1 MLSKNNRLHKDKE
14 IKSLIHKGQTFF
26 LPEFVIKFQKNNS
39 EARRFSFVI
48 STKVDKKAVVRNRLK
63 RQLREVA
70 RCLLPDINPG
80 FDILIIAKKQAL
92 DLDFEQLNKQMGFA
106 LTKARI
112 LKQGSKETY
121 SKKQ

>member
-1 MLSKNNRLHKDKE
+1 MLAKNNRLHKDKE

-26 LPEFVIKFQKNNS
+26 LPEFVIKYQRNQTESK
-39 EARRFSFVI
+39 RFSFVI

-70 RCLLPDINPG
+70 RRLLPDINPG

-92 DLDFEQLNKQMGFA
+92 DLDFEKLSKQISFS
-106 LTKARI
+106 LVKARV
-112 LKQGSKETY
+112 LKQVSTNTKIN
-121 SKKQ
+121 K